1 MVADSHLP
9 NGQTAGSLPNSPQSK
24 HLTAG
29 VLGLQGDVRLHQ
41 EMLSA
46 SGVESKQVR
55 QPSDLQQVDCL
66 IMPGGES
73 TTISMMLE
81 ANNLRQ
87 PLAEQINA
95 GMPVWGTCAGMI
107 LLARELRGG
116 RQDQIPYGAI
126 DIAVER
132 NAYGRQTSSFEVD
145 LEIAAIGQP
154 AFRAVFIRSP
164 VVAEAGE
171 GVEVLAEFEGRPV
184 LCRQDNI
191 LVSSF
196 HPELTSDN
204 RLHDMFLKE
213 AATCLDIPNG
223 QPSNA
228 AKAPTTPS
236 EASFSP
242 SSSAR

>member
-1 MVADSHLP
+1 MVAD
-9 NGQTAGSLPNSPQSK
+9 PNSPLGK
-24 HLTAG
+24 HFIAG

-41 EMLSA
+41 EMLSV
-46 SGVESKQVR
+46 SGVASKQVR
-55 QPSDLQQVDCL
+55 QPSDLSHIHCL
-66 IMPGGES
+66 IAPGGES

-81 ANNLRQ
+81 ANDLQQ
-87 PLAEQINA
+87 PLADRISE

-116 RQDQIPYGAI
+116 RDDQIAYGAI
-126 DIAVER
+126 DIVVER
-132 NAYGRQTSSFEVD
+132 NAYGRQTSSFEAD
-145 LEIAAIGQP
+145 LEISAIGKP
-154 AFRAVFIRSP
+154 AFPAVFIRSP
-164 VVAEAGE
+164 VVAEAGPA
-171 GVEVLAEFEGRPV
+171 VEVLAEFQGRPV
-184 LCRQDNI
+184 LCRQDNV

-213 AATCLDIPNG
+213 AAKCLDIPNG

-228 AKAPTTPS
+228 AKAQMMPNG
-236 EASFSP
+236 ASFSP